1 LYRKISDDIKGMNTC
16 ATYISRFVSQFRGKE
31 DMGIKY
37 AKNVLNNLLL
47 SNRCRCLKGGR
58 SGRDRIVTELKTTCV
73 TSESH
78 H

>member
-1 LYRKISDDIKGMNTC
+1 
-16 ATYISRFVSQFRGKE
+16 
-31 DMGIKY
+31 MGIKY